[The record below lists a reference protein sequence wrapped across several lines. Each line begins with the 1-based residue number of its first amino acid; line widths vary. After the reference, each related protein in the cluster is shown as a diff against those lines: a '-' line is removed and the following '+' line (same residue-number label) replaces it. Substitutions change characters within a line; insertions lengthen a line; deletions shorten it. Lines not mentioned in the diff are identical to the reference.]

1 MKFSIIVPV
10 YNSQNTLRDCLDSIF
25 SSEIKNFEV
34 IVVNAKSA
42 DKSAEIAKRYPC
54 KLIALEENK
63 GAAFSRNTGK
73 DNANGELLVFIDA
86 DVAIKK
92 NTLGLIDESF
102 REDKELAAVTGILSK
117 ESPHKDFFTQY
128 KNLYMHYIFKKCPR
142 YVDFLYG
149 SLIAIR
155 RDYFLRFDE
164 SFKITDDTELGQRY
178 KKLNK
183 KILLNPELEVVHF
196 KKYDFKGI
204 IKNDFFVPFW
214 WAKSFMLH
222 NGYKDILRKKRFS
235 HARMAQIISIVV
247 SYLLM
252 ISFLFWNKSWTRV
265 FSFILLLIFFLLNYD
280 FFTFLRRERGL
291 SFSIKSIIF
300 TYLDMLIMGLG
311 VLAGF
316 IYFNVFVRS

>member
-10 YNSQNTLRDCLDSIF
+10 YNSHDTLRDCLDSIS
-25 SSEIKNFEV
+25 SSEIKDFEV
-34 IVVNAKSA
+34 IVVNAKSTDA
-42 DKSAEIAKRYPC
+42 SAEIAKRYTC
-54 KLIALEENK
+54 KLITLDEKKKAS
-63 GAAFSRNTGK
+63 GSRNIGS
-73 DNANGELLVFIDA
+73 DNARGEIFVFVDA

-92 NTLGLIDESF
+92 NTLSLIDKNF
-102 REDKELAAVTGILSK
+102 KEDKDIAAITGVLSK
-117 ESPHKDFFTQY
+117 ETPHKNFFTQY
-128 KNLYMHYIFKKCPR
+128 KNLYMHYIFKRCPR

-204 IKNDFFVPFW
+204 IKNGFFVPFW

-222 NGYKDILRKKRFS
+222 NGYKDIFRKKRFS
-235 HARMAQIISIVV
+235 HARVDQMTSIVI
-247 SYLLM
+247 SYLL
-252 ISFLFWNKSWTRV
+252 ILSLFFWDKAGAITVS
-265 FSFILLLIFFLLNYD
+265 SILLITFFLLNYK
-280 FFTFLRRERGL
+280 FFAFLHKERGFF
-291 SFSIKSIIF
+291 FSIKATLF

-311 VLAGF
+311 ILTGF
-316 IYFNVFVRS
+316 IYFNLFDRR

>member
-10 YNSQNTLRDCLDSIF
+10 YNSQDTLRDCLDSIF
-25 SSEIKNFEV
+25 SSEIKDFEV
-34 IVVNAKSA
+34 IAVNAKST

-54 KLIALEENK
+54 KLIALDENR
-63 GAAFSRNTGK
+63 GTAFSRNIGK
-73 DNANGELLVFIDA
+73 DNANGELLLFIDA

-92 NTLGLIDESF
+92 NTLGLIAESF

-128 KNLYMHYIFKKCPR
+128 KNLYMHYIFKRCPR

-235 HARMAQIISIVV
+235 HTRMNQIISIVV

-252 ISFLFWNKSWTRV
+252 TSFLFWNKSWAKVV
-265 FSFILLLIFFLLNYD
+265 FFILLLIFFLLNYD

-316 IYFNVFVRS
+316 IYFNVLVRS